1 MVTILKVKILKKFF
15 VTDIIVP
22 AERTRL
28 LRELGMSIDNLWRNS
43 NERMSKRT
51 MKSIIAYLLAFTM
64 MATIATQAFLPAV
77 AAADAQNSVSV
88 VQVETGSEEETGEPA
103 SQQPDETDPET
114 VVTEEATSQESTS
127 EEAAP
132 EEVVTE
138 ESTSGEVSSEVS
150 TSEEASSEELV
161 SDENAS
167 SEAAS
172 SEAASEEASSSEA
185 ASQEEAE
192 LLDEELLAEEEEQ
205 ETLDEVEEPTEVVPN
220 GGVNAVISAAMA
232 LNRDVSF
239 TMTLYRNGENV
250 AQTSGTLKQNGE
262 GGASQVKL
270 SGTGLEAGSY
280 EVVISAPG
288 FASYSQSLEVSQNM
302 YSELTLYTG
311 ELSGYGSAAHPG
323 VLRVGDADGDGVL
336 SETDADTIVNAI
348 QHGVQGGLA
357 DLDGSGE
364 VDLADLQLLAANLT
378 EDQTQVGDVYST
390 VQTRVADNLAKP
402 QVSETV
408 TVTSGSLED
417 LVNDNGGVKLETTG
431 EISEQNPIAVD
442 FNFAGDDETVTA
454 DQLPKMDGMT
464 IQAPAESEGA
474 VTAGTVDVTYVDE
487 NGEEQTMKV
496 QIEEQK
502 ARGISLFSLFTTSA
516 TATRK
521 ADGTLEINFGK
532 QVAVKKITLTIT
544 ATQTDD
550 HRIQLATVEVK
561 EPEAVPA
568 E

>member
-1 MVTILKVKILKKFF
+1 MKVKILKKFF

-150 TSEEASSEELV
+150 TSEEASSEKLI

-270 SGTGLEAGSY
+270 SGTGLEADSY

-348 QHGVQGGLA
+348 QHGVY
-357 DLDGSGE
+357 SH
-364 VDLADLQLLAANLT
+364 QLG
-378 EDQTQVGDVYST
+378 V
-390 VQTRVADNLAKP
+390 RVL
-402 QVSETV
+402 V
-408 TVTSGSLED
+408 TVIHRVIPFPHIRLPS
-417 LVNDNGGVKLETTG
+417 
-431 EISEQNPIAVD
+431 INP
-442 FNFAGDDETVTA
+442 FNV
-454 DQLPKMDGMT
+454 
-464 IQAPAESEGA
+464 
-474 VTAGTVDVTYVDE
+474 
-487 NGEEQTMKV
+487 
-496 QIEEQK
+496 
-502 ARGISLFSLFTTSA
+502 
-516 TATRK
+516 
-521 ADGTLEINFGK
+521 
-532 QVAVKKITLTIT
+532 
-544 ATQTDD
+544 
-550 HRIQLATVEVK
+550 HK
-561 EPEAVPA
+561 EPMIDIGQRVIVNYALVSQRMDQVIFIIIRFVHVGQQHFA
-568 E
+568 IIRRCRRDYFIL